1 MNSVTEDLLFKLVF
15 SDARSKKM
23 LIHLLNSI
31 IVGTKDNPIKDVQIR
46 KTELIPEYLGGK
58 EVRLDILAEASDGR
72 LINVELQR
80 QNRSYF
86 VKRSLFHWAEVYFQ
100 QLPKGGGFAKLCQT
114 VCINILEES
123 LFKDDRF
130 WHTYH
135 MREDETNEILT
146 DIEEIHF
153 IEILK
158 LKEYRADS
166 PVTWWVEFIRNPH
179 SEAVKKIGEFEPLIK
194 EAVKMFG
201 IVKSDPATQE
211 LMRIRNDGECEYNS
225 AIDEAKMEGRVE
237 GQREMVRSLL
247 RNKVDINV
255 IASSS
260 GLSVSEIENC
270 FDSIQADNK
279 V

>member
-1 MNSVTEDLLFKLVF
+1 MSSVTEDLLFKLVF

-23 LIHLLNSI
+23 LIHLLNSV
-31 IVGTKDNPIKDVQIR
+31 IVGAKNNPITDVTIR
-46 KTELIPEYLGGK
+46 KTELTPEYLNGK

-86 VKRSLFHWAEVYFQ
+86 IKRSLFHWAEVYFQ
-100 QLPKGGGFAKLCQT
+100 QLPKGGKYSALCQT

-158 LKEYRADS
+158 LKEYREDS
-166 PVTWWVEFIRNPH
+166 PITWWVEFIRNPH
-179 SEAVKKIGEFEPLIK
+179 SEIVDKIGEFEP
-194 EAVKMFG
+194 
-201 IVKSDPATQE
+201 T
-211 LMRIRNDGECEYNS
+211 
-225 AIDEAKMEGRVE
+225 
-237 GQREMVRSLL
+237 L
-247 RNKVDINV
+247 R
-255 IASSS
+255 AY
-260 GLSVSEIENC
+260 
-270 FDSIQADNK
+270 A
-279 V
+279 

>member
-1 MNSVTEDLLFKLVF
+1 MSSVTEDLLFKLVF

-23 LIHLLNSI
+23 LIHLLNSV
-31 IVGTKDNPIKDVQIR
+31 IVGAKDNPIKDVQIR
-46 KTELIPEYLGGK
+46 KTELTPEYFGGK

-86 VKRSLFHWAEVYFQ
+86 IKRSLFHWAEVYSQ
-100 QLPKGGGFAKLCQT
+100 QLQKGGNFAKLCQT

-158 LKEYRADS
+158 LKEYREDS

-179 SEAVKKIGEFEPLIK
+179 SEAVNKIGEFEPVIK
-194 EAVKMFG
+194 EAVKMFD
-201 IVKSDPATQE
+201 IV
-211 LMRIRNDGECEYNS
+211 
-225 AIDEAKMEGRVE
+225 
-237 GQREMVRSLL
+237 
-247 RNKVDINV
+247 
-255 IASSS
+255 
-260 GLSVSEIENC
+260 
-270 FDSIQADNK
+270 
-279 V
+279 